1 MSPVRRRSS
10 LVAARFVAAR
20 FVAAMFVAAMFV
32 AAGPL
37 MAQGTISLQGFGY
50 PPGQLT
56 TRAASTGG
64 ALGEFDQ
71 AGPLNPAALM
81 NWGVGGGYMQYS
93 PERRST
99 SVNGRTVSTTVARF
113 PVVAVGLPIGRRFAF
128 GLSSSTLLDR
138 TFTTTTSQRQ
148 QIRTD
153 SVTTNTA
160 VSSRGNMN
168 DVQFAGAMQV
178 KPWLRVGT
186 AVHVITGENRFSTVR
201 SIFPDTGARA
211 DTVAYDNINET
222 STATF
227 GGSGLSLGV
236 EVTPIAKLSV
246 AASARIGFNLRA
258 DLSDTTKVTA
268 NLPGRAGVAV
278 RWEVGGSSIAA
289 RYNWEGWSAMKGLG
303 AQAAGVFDTREYG
316 IGAEVPGP
324 RIRGGLVLLR
334 AGVRTRN
341 LPFGV
346 NGVQPT
352 ENVLGGG
359 LGLPLGFGRALIDL
373 GLERATRTVP
383 GLDNV
388 SERGLIMSFGF
399 RLRT

>member
-1 MSPVRRRSS
+1 MIPFHRR
-10 LVAARFVAAR
+10 ARHVVFALA
-20 FVAAMFVAAMFV
+20 

-37 MAQGTISLQGFGY
+37 AAQGTISLQGFGY

-56 TRAASTGG
+56 VRASSTGG

-81 NWGVGGGYMQYS
+81 NWGVGGGYLQYS
-93 PERRST
+93 PERRT
-99 SVNGRTVSTTVARF
+99 LSVNGQDTKTSIARF
-113 PVVAVGLPIGRRFAF
+113 PVVAVGLPLGRRYAF

-138 TFTTTTSQRQ
+138 TYTTSTSLRQR
-148 QIRTD
+148 IRTD

-168 DVQFAGAMQV
+168 DVQFGGAMQV

-211 DTVAYDNINET
+211 DTVTYANINET

-227 GGSGLSLGV
+227 GGTGLSFGV
-236 EVTPIAKLSV
+236 EITPVAKFSIAG
-246 AASARIGFNLRA
+246 SARIGFNLRA
-258 DLSDTTKVTA
+258 ELSDTTKVTA
-268 NLPGRAGVAV
+268 DVPGRAGVAV
-278 RWEVGGSSIAA
+278 RWEVAGTNIAA
-289 RYNWEGWSAMKGLG
+289 RYNWEGWSAMRRLG
-303 AQAAGVFDTREYG
+303 AQSAGVFDTREYG
-316 IGAEVPGP
+316 IGAELAGP
-324 RIRGGLVLLR
+324 KILGGQLLLR
-334 AGVRTRN
+334 LGARNRN

-352 ENVLGGG
+352 ESVLGGG
-359 LGLPLGFGRALIDL
+359 FGLPLGFGRAQIDL
-373 GLERATRTVP
+373 GLDRATRKVP
-383 GLDNV
+383 GLAGV
-388 SERGLIMSFGF
+388 QEKGLIMSFGF